1 MGNKIV
7 VDPAKLEAAAAKIEE
22 RVADYKKTYT
32 QLFSEVD
39 AMSAN
44 WQGTDNVAYTTQI
57 KGFQDDFTKMSNLM
71 TEYATFLKNSA
82 TSYKTTQSNVESA
95 AKKLTN

>member
-7 VDPAKLEAAAAKIEE
+7 VDPAKLEAAATKIEE
-22 RVADYKKTYT
+22 YVADYKKTYT

-57 KGFQDDFTKMSNLM
+57 KGFEDDFTKMSTLM
-71 TEYATFLKNSA
+71 AEYATFLKNTA
-82 TSYKTTQSNVESA
+82 TSYKQTQSNVESA

>member
-7 VDPAKLEAAAAKIEE
+7 VDPAKLEAAAGKIEE
-22 RVADYKKTYT
+22 HVADYKKTYT
-32 QLFSEVD
+32 QLFSEVE
-39 AMSAN
+39 AMAAN

-57 KGFQDDFTKMSNLM
+57 KGFEDDFTKMATLM
-71 TEYATFLKNSA
+71 TEYATFLKNAA